1 MPDSPSS
8 WNCPPLSCVVL
19 RVSSCRTPWMVF
31 SLLSGLPLWVCGG
44 TERAKLLA
52 LVILAH
58 LAAQAPPGLHGSS
71 SFLTCVWHAHR
82 HTRHAEV
89 QLRCLKDW
97 NEAILKKKKSPFQAP
112 RTCPWFPLWAR
123 RHFLQMSP
131 LLMAAVRVHVGICT
145 KFLIWY
151 FSSDCNED
159 GKVSFRASLLFVL
172 WKMKR
177 MRLSVNEIITC
188 LLH

>member
-1 MPDSPSS
+1 MPDSPSPWS
-8 WNCPPLSCVVL
+8 WPPLFCVVL

-31 SLLSGLPLWVCGG
+31 SLLSGLPLWVRRG
-44 TERAKLLA
+44 TEQANLLA
-52 LVILAH
+52 LVILAP
-58 LAAQAPPGLHGSS
+58 LAAQDHLVCMDPR
-71 SFLTCVWHAHR
+71 FLSCVWNAHR
-82 HTRHAEV
+82 YTRHAEV
-89 QLRCLKDW
+89 QLRCLKDR
-97 NEAILKKKKSPFQAP
+97 NEAMLKKKKSPFQAP
-112 RTCPWFPLWAR
+112 RTHPWFPLWAQR
-123 RHFLQMSP
+123 RFLQMSP

-159 GKVSFRASLLFVL
+159 GKVSFRASFLFVL

-177 MRLSVNEIITC
+177 TRLSVNEIITC

>member
-71 SFLTCVWHAHR
+71 SFLSCVWHAHR

-97 NEAILKKKKSPFQAP
+97 NEAILKKKKIPLSSSQDLSLVS
-112 RTCPWFPLWAR
+112 TLGTKTFPPNVPVVDGCCQSSRWHL
-123 RHFLQMSP
+123 HKIPNLIFL
-131 LLMAAVRVHVGICT
+131 
-145 KFLIWY
+145 
-151 FSSDCNED
+151 
-159 GKVSFRASLLFVL
+159 
-172 WKMKR
+172 
-177 MRLSVNEIITC
+177 
-188 LLH
+188 